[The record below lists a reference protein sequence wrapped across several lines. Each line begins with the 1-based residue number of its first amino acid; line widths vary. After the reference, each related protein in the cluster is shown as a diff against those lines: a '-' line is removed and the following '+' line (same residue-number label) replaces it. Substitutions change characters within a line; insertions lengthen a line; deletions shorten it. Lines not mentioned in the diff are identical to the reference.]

1 MFSTQIRP
9 QGAGLVNLLVFLQA
23 LDQLY
28 EARRILGYSYAFAFY
43 MFGNSMF
50 KEEITEEQNDM
61 NKNLFENQQ
70 QDIEGLVSRLL
81 DPRCQEPGHL
91 VHLAE
96 QLSAGS
102 F

>member
-1 MFSTQIRP
+1 
-9 QGAGLVNLLVFLQA
+9 
-23 LDQLY
+23 
-28 EARRILGYSYAFAFY
+28 

-81 DPRCQEPGHL
+81 HPSYNESG
-91 VHLAE
+91 HLAE
-96 QLSAGS
+96 QL
-102 F
+102 